1 MPSNGGNR
9 WAALALPDVLAARAR
24 NRFRRMLLLYGIPA
38 DRTIF
43 LPHSYTWLLFPGGLK
58 LRRNWRGLP
67 AEVLSNVRSHMALEA
82 VGIEASDQ
90 VARTGG
96 MCRFGA
102 NRGGEI

>member
-1 MPSNGGNR
+1 M
-9 WAALALPDVLAARAR
+9 VL
-24 NRFRRMLLLYGIPA
+24 LEGVPA
-38 DRTIF
+38 GRTGF
-43 LPHSYTWLLFPGGLK
+43 VADSSTWLLFPGGLK
-58 LRRNWRGLP
+58 LRRNWRGPP

-102 NRGGEI
+102 NRGGEIWGPGEGLRQTQERASGCASGGPE